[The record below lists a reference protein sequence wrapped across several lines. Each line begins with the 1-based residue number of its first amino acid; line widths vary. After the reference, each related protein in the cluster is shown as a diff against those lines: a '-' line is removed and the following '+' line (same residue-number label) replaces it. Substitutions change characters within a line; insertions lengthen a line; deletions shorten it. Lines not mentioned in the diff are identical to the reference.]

1 MYKERLDS
9 ITFKSENDEIIIV
22 FQIKNHCIRKP
33 YMFQGHIRISLNN
46 QRELNMYSKFEK
58 QEGFN
63 RYIEMLNGERVTE
76 LVYNVSTAIRNEI
89 TSSFGNVIGVDMNEL
104 SQFMQYNH
112 KNIILNEIRKF
123 ASTIIIDAI

>member
-76 LVYNVSTAIRNEI
+76 LVHNISTAIRNEI
-89 TSSFGNVIGVDMNEL
+89 TNSFGNVIGVDMNEL
-104 SQFMQYNH
+104 SQFMQYNY

-123 ASTIIIDAI
+123 DSIIAIDVI

>member
-9 ITFKSENDEIIIV
+9 ITFKSENDEIVII

-76 LVYNVSTAIRNEI
+76 LVHNISTAIRNEI
-89 TSSFGNVIGVDMNEL
+89 TSAFGNVIRVDMNEL

-123 ASTIIIDAI
+123 DSTIIIDAI

>member
-9 ITFKSENDEIIIV
+9 ITFKSENDEIVII

-89 TSSFGNVIGVDMNEL
+89 TSAFGNVIRVDMNEL
-104 SQFMQYNH
+104 SQFMQYKH

-123 ASTIIIDAI
+123 DSTIIIDAI

>member
-9 ITFKSENDEIIIV
+9 ITFKSENGEIVII

-76 LVYNVSTAIRNEI
+76 LVHNISTVIRNEI
-89 TSSFGNVIGVDMNEL
+89 TSSFGNVIRVDMNEL

-123 ASTIIIDAI
+123 DSTIIIDAI

>member
-123 ASTIIIDAI
+123 DSTIIIDAI

>member
-104 SQFMQYNH
+104 SQFMQYNY

-123 ASTIIIDAI
+123 DSSIAIDVI

>member
-89 TSSFGNVIGVDMNEL
+89 TSSFGNVIGFGMNEL
-104 SQFMQYNH
+104 SQFLQYNY

-123 ASTIIIDAI
+123 DSTIAIDVI

>member
-9 ITFKSENDEIIIV
+9 ITFKSENDEIVMI

-76 LVYNVSTAIRNEI
+76 LVHNISTAIRNEI
-89 TSSFGNVIGVDMNEL
+89 TNSFGNIIRVDMNEL

-123 ASTIIIDAI
+123 DSTIIIDAI

>member
-89 TSSFGNVIGVDMNEL
+89 TSAFGNVIRVDMNEL

-123 ASTIIIDAI
+123 DSTIIIDAI

>member
-9 ITFKSENDEIIIV
+9 ITFKSENDEIVII

-89 TSSFGNVIGVDMNEL
+89 TSAFGNVIRVDMNEL

-123 ASTIIIDAI
+123 DSIIIIDVI

>member
-89 TSSFGNVIGVDMNEL
+89 TSSFGNVIRVDMNEL

-123 ASTIIIDAI
+123 DSTIIIDAI

>member
-104 SQFMQYNH
+104 SQFMQYNY

-123 ASTIIIDAI
+123 DSTIIIDAI

>member
-104 SQFMQYNH
+104 SQFMQYNY

-123 ASTIIIDAI
+123 DSTIAIDVI

>member
-9 ITFKSENDEIIIV
+9 ITFKSENDEIVII

-89 TSSFGNVIGVDMNEL
+89 TSSFGNVIRVDMNEL

-123 ASTIIIDAI
+123 DSTIIIDAI

>member
-89 TSSFGNVIGVDMNEL
+89 TSSFGNVIGFGMNEL
-104 SQFMQYNH
+104 SQFMQYNY

-123 ASTIIIDAI
+123 DSTIAIDVI

>member
-89 TSSFGNVIGVDMNEL
+89 TSAFGNVIRVDMNEL

-123 ASTIIIDAI
+123 DSTIAIDVI

>member
-9 ITFKSENDEIIIV
+9 ITFKSENDEIVII

-76 LVYNVSTAIRNEI
+76 LVHNISTAIRNEI
-89 TSSFGNVIGVDMNEL
+89 TSSFGNVIRVDMNEL

-123 ASTIIIDAI
+123 DSTIIIDAI

>member
-9 ITFKSENDEIIIV
+9 ITFKSENSEIIIV
-22 FQIKNHCIRKP
+22 FQIRNHCIRKP

-104 SQFMQYNH
+104 SQFMQYNY

-123 ASTIIIDAI
+123 DSTIAIDVI

>member
-1 MYKERLDS
+1 
-9 ITFKSENDEIIIV
+9 
-22 FQIKNHCIRKP
+22 
-33 YMFQGHIRISLNN
+33 MFQGHIRISLNN

-89 TSSFGNVIGVDMNEL
+89 TSSFGNVIGFGMNEL
-104 SQFMQYNH
+104 SQFMQYNY

-123 ASTIIIDAI
+123 DSTIAIDVI

>member
-9 ITFKSENDEIIIV
+9 ITFKSENDEIVII

-89 TSSFGNVIGVDMNEL
+89 TSAFGNVIRVDMNEL

-123 ASTIIIDAI
+123 DSTIIIDAI